1 MQTGESAYMGIRCF
15 DFLWDVNYDEKNLIL
30 YEIRL
35 IDSGGK
41 AMKTIRMED
50 MNWPDIKKALEDGF
64 TTAVVAIGSTEQ
76 HGPHLPT
83 KTDTLIGDLIAH
95 RVAQKIGKT
104 LQAKT
109 ICVGCSEHH
118 MAFPGTISLEAST
131 LKAIISDYTKSLI
144 KQGFETIIYLPSHG
158 ENFATVNEAIEEQ
171 RKRFPE
177 QKIIG
182 FTDLMAFMNCLL
194 DISAEFGITK
204 EEAGA
209 HAGENETSFILAF
222 EEESVRKDRFSPG
235 YLGPLGEREVKLI
248 MEKGMPALTENGV
261 LGDPTKASAERGE
274 IYLEKIVAYLVEE
287 IKKQL

>member
-1 MQTGESAYMGIRCF
+1 MR
-15 DFLWDVNYDEKNLIL
+15 
-30 YEIRL
+30 
-35 IDSGGK
+35 
-41 AMKTIRMED
+41 TIRMED
-50 MNWPDIKKALEDGF
+50 MNWPDIKKALKEGF
-64 TTAVVAIGSTEQ
+64 TTAVVGVGSTEQ

-95 RVAQKIGKT
+95 RVALKIGNA

-118 MAFPGTISLEAST
+118 LAFPGTISLEAST
-131 LKAIISDYTKSLI
+131 LKAIIDDYTESLI
-144 KQGFETIIYLPSHG
+144 RQGFDTIIYLPSHG
-158 ENFATVNEAIEEQ
+158 GNFTTVKEAVEEQ

-177 QKIIG
+177 KKIVG
-182 FTDLMAFMNCLL
+182 YTDLMAFMDCLL
-194 DISAEFGITK
+194 DISAEFGITR

-222 EEESVRKDRFSPG
+222 AEDLVRKDRFSPG
-235 YLGPLGEREVKLI
+235 YLGSLGEREIKII

-261 LGDPTKASAERGE
+261 LGDPSKASAERGE
-274 IYLEKIVAYLVEE
+274 VYLEKIVAYLVEE